1 MEIKK
6 KIVKEVEETIGYKC
20 DICGEEI
27 CVNFPRLDLST
38 VKYMVLSG
46 GHGEREEE
54 IIKHVCSIN
63 CLKKVLKHAYF
74 GADVFLS
81 RKLIEEMIKKE
92 EG

>member
-38 VKYMVLSG
+38 GQLPPFIETEACKSLS
-46 GHGEREEE
+46 
-54 IIKHVCSIN
+54 
-63 CLKKVLKHAYF
+63 
-74 GADVFLS
+74 
-81 RKLIEEMIKKE
+81 
-92 EG
+92 